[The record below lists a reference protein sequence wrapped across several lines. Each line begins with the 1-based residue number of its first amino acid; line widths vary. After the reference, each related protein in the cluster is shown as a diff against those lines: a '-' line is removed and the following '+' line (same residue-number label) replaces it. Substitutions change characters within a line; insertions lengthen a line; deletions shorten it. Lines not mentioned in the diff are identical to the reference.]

1 MRVAS
6 WAGIAMSIVLAAC
19 ASAPHADSDWVLLGE
34 RTVNHT
40 VDHDEIVVTRR
51 EGDFKRIELRVQG
64 APVHFNRVS
73 VHYANG
79 QVQDIDMRDDINAG
93 GETRAIDLNGKE
105 RVIERVVFNYR
116 TEDIRDQRAVVQ
128 LWGLG

>member
-1 MRVAS
+1 MRAAS
-6 WAGIAMSIVLAAC
+6 WAGIALSIVLGVC
-19 ASAPHADSDWVLLGE
+19 AGAPHADSDWVLLGE
-34 RTVNHT
+34 RTVDHR

-79 QVQDIDMRDDINAG
+79 SVQDIDMRDDINAG